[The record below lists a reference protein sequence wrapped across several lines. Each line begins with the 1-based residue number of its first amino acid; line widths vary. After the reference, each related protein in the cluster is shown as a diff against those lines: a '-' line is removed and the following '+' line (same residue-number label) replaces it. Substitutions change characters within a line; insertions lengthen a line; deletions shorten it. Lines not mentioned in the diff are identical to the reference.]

1 MKTDNTIKKI
11 ACRAQT
17 PLGVFTA
24 LYENGI
30 IQRVLFPD
38 EPCPKNFAAFDDT
51 LPFAAQTA
59 EYFAGTRRDFS
70 LPMLLPGTPF
80 RQAVYQAT
88 IGIPY
93 GGTASYSSVALAAGY
108 PLAMRAVGTAMKLN
122 PLPLLIPCHRVVH
135 KGKKA
140 EAYRGGLDIKSFLLE
155 LESAK

>member
-1 MKTDNTIKKI
+1 MKTESAKRI

-24 LYENGI
+24 LYDNGLI
-30 IQRVLFPD
+30 ARVLFPG
-38 EPCPKNFAAFDDT
+38 EPCPADAAFDDT
-51 LPFAAQTA
+51 LPFASQIG
-59 EYFAGTRRDFS
+59 EYFAGRRRGFE
-70 LPMLLPGTPF
+70 LPLLIPGTPF
-80 RQAVYQAT
+80 RRRVYEAA

-135 KGKKA
+135 KARKT
-140 EAYRGGLDIKSFLLE
+140 EAYRGGLDTKSFLLD
-155 LESAK
+155 LEARA